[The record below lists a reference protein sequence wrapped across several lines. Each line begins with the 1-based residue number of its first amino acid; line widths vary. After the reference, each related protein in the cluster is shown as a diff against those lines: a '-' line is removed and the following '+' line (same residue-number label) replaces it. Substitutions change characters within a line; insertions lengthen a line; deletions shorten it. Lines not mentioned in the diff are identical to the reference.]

1 MKVLVLNNMVPFLRR
16 GAEALAEEI
25 VHRLNATKGIEAE
38 LLRIPFKWEPAERL
52 IEEIL
57 ICRSMRLY
65 NTDLMIGLKF
75 PAYLVPHAR
84 KRLWLLHQFRQAYD
98 LWDAG
103 QSNIPN
109 TPRGREIRQAVIE
122 ADNRCMPDCEKIF
135 ATRLVANRLQHY
147 NGFDSEIM
155 MTPLNDAE
163 LFTGGDYGFYVFCGG
178 RINAGKR
185 QQLLVEAMRFTQ
197 SKINLVVAGPAD
209 TPADAARLQESVE
222 RHNLTDRVY
231 LDLGF
236 LPRERIAKYVNEA
249 LACAY
254 LPIDDDSVGYVTME
268 AFSAAKAMLTV
279 KDSGGLLDIVRDG
292 DTGLVVE
299 PDPESLA
306 AAMDR
311 LAKNRAT
318 TIEMGKEGRERWNQ
332 MNVTWPATIE
342 RLLA

>member
-1 MKVLVLNNMVPFLRR
+1 MKVLVLNNMVPFLR
-16 GAEALAEEI
+16 GEAEALAEEI
-25 VHRLNATKGIEAE
+25 VRRLNVTHGIQAE
-38 LLRIPFKWEPAERL
+38 LVRIPFKREPAERL
-52 IEEIL
+52 IDEML
-57 ICRSMRLY
+57 ICRSLRLY

-75 PAYLVPHAR
+75 PAYLVPHHH
-84 KRLWLLHQFRQAYD
+84 KRIWLLHQYRQAYD

-109 TPRGREIRQAVIE
+109 TPRGRIIRQAVIE

-135 ATRLVANRLQHY
+135 ATRLVANRLLHY
-147 NGFDSEIM
+147 NRFDSEIM
-155 MTPLNDAE
+155 MAPLNDPE
-163 LFTGGDYGFYVFCGG
+163 LFVGGNYGSYVFCGG
-178 RINAGKR
+178 RINAEKR
-185 QQLLVEAMRFTQ
+185 QHLLVEAMRFTR
-197 SKINLVVAGPAD
+197 SKMKLVVAGPAD

-222 RHNLTDRVY
+222 RYNLKDRVH

-254 LPIDDDSVGYVTME
+254 LPIDEDSVGYVTME
-268 AFSAAKAMLTV
+268 AFSAAKAVLTV
-279 KDSGGLLDIVRDG
+279 SDSGGLLDIVHDG
-292 DTGLVVE
+292 DTGLIVQ

-306 AAMDR
+306 AAIDR
-311 LAKNRAT
+311 LANNRNL
-318 TIEMGKEGRERWNQ
+318 TIEMGKEGRERWNE

>member
-1 MKVLVLNNMVPFLRR
+1 MKILVLNNMVPFLRG

-25 VHRLNATKGIEAE
+25 VRRLNATRGIQAE
-38 LLRIPFKWEPAERL
+38 LVRIPFRWEPAERL

-57 ICRSMRLY
+57 ICRTMRLY

-75 PAYLVPHAR
+75 PAYLVPHTR

-98 LWDAG
+98 LWDTE
-103 QSNIPN
+103 QSNIPK

-122 ADNRCMPDCEKIF
+122 ADNRCFPDCEKIF
-135 ATRLVANRLQHY
+135 ATRLVANRLLHY
-147 NGFDSEIM
+147 NGFCAEIM
-155 MTPLNDAE
+155 MAPLNDPE
-163 LFTGGDYGFYVFCGG
+163 LFIGGDYGSYVFCGG

-185 QQLLVEAMRFTQ
+185 QHLLVEAMRFTR
-197 SKINLVVAGPAD
+197 SNIKLLVVGPAD
-209 TPADAARLQESVE
+209 SPADAARLQESVE
-222 RHNLTDRVY
+222 RYNLNDRVH

-254 LPIDDDSVGYVTME
+254 LPVDEDSVGYVTME

-279 KDSGGLLDIVRDG
+279 SDSGGLLDLVQDR
-292 DTGLVVE
+292 DTGLVVQPE
-299 PDPESLA
+299 PESLGA
-306 AAMDR
+306 AIDR
-311 LAKNRAT
+311 LANNRNT
-318 TIEMGKEGRERWNQ
+318 TVDMGKAGRERWNG

>member
-1 MKVLVLNNMVPFLRR
+1 MKVLVLNNMVPFLRG

-25 VHRLNATKGIEAE
+25 VRRLNVTHGIQAE
-38 LLRIPFKWEPAERL
+38 LVRIPFKWEPAERL
-52 IEEIL
+52 IDEML
-57 ICRSMRLY
+57 ICRSLRLY

-75 PAYLVPHAR
+75 PAYLVPHHH
-84 KRLWLLHQFRQAYD
+84 KRIWLLHQYRQAYD

-109 TPRGREIRQAVIE
+109 TPRGRIIRQAVIE

-135 ATRLVANRLQHY
+135 ATRLVANRLLHY
-147 NGFDSEIM
+147 NRFDSEIM
-155 MTPLNDAE
+155 MAPLNDPE
-163 LFTGGDYGFYVFCGG
+163 LFVGGNYGSYVFCGG

-185 QQLLVEAMRFTQ
+185 QHLLVEAMRFTR
-197 SKINLVVAGPAD
+197 SKMKLVVAGPAD

-222 RHNLTDRVY
+222 RYNLKDRVH

-254 LPIDDDSVGYVTME
+254 LPIDEDSLGYVTME
-268 AFSAAKAMLTV
+268 AFSAAKAVLTV
-279 KDSGGLLDIVRDG
+279 SDSGGLLDIVHDG
-292 DTGLVVE
+292 DTGLIVQ

-306 AAMDR
+306 AAIDR
-311 LAKNRAT
+311 LANNRNL
-318 TIEMGKEGRERWNQ
+318 TIEMGKEGRERWNE
-332 MNVTWPATIE
+332 MDVTWPATIE

>member
-1 MKVLVLNNMVPFLRR
+1 MKVLVLNNMVPFLRG

-25 VHRLNATKGIEAE
+25 VRRLNVTHGIQAE
-38 LLRIPFKWEPAERL
+38 LVRIPFKWEPAERL
-52 IEEIL
+52 IDEML
-57 ICRSMRLY
+57 ICRSLRLY

-75 PAYLVPHAR
+75 PAYLVPHHH
-84 KRLWLLHQFRQAYD
+84 KRIWLRHQYRQAYD

-109 TPRGREIRQAVIE
+109 TPRGRIIRQAVIE

-135 ATRLVANRLQHY
+135 ATRLVANRLLHY
-147 NGFDSEIM
+147 NRFDSEIM
-155 MTPLNDAE
+155 MAPLNDPE
-163 LFTGGDYGFYVFCGG
+163 LFAGGNYGSYVFCGG

-185 QQLLVEAMRFTQ
+185 QHLLVEAMRFTR
-197 SKINLVVAGPAD
+197 SKMKLVVAGPAD

-222 RHNLTDRVY
+222 RYNLKDRVH

-254 LPIDDDSVGYVTME
+254 LPIDEDSVGYVTME
-268 AFSAAKAMLTV
+268 AFSAAKAVLTV
-279 KDSGGLLDIVRDG
+279 SDSGGLLDILHDG
-292 DTGLVVE
+292 DTGLIVQ

-306 AAMDR
+306 AAIDR
-311 LAKNRAT
+311 LANNRNL
-318 TIEMGKEGRERWNQ
+318 TIEMGKEGRERWNE

>member
-1 MKVLVLNNMVPFLRR
+1 MKVLVVNNVAPFLRG

-25 VHRLNATKGIEAE
+25 VRRLNTTKGIEAE

-75 PAYLVPHAR
+75 PAYLVPHTR
-84 KRLWLLHQFRQAYD
+84 KRLWLLHQYRQAYD

-109 TPRGREIRQAVIE
+109 TPRGHEIRQAVIE
-122 ADNRCMPDCEKIF
+122 ADNRCIPDCEKIF
-135 ATRLVANRLQHY
+135 ATRLVANRLLHY

-155 MTPLNDAE
+155 MAPLNDPE
-163 LFTGGDYGFYVFCGG
+163 LFTGGDYGSHVFCGG

-185 QQLLVEAMRFTQ
+185 QRLLVEAMRFTR
-197 SKINLVVAGPAD
+197 SKIKLVVAGPAD
-209 TPADAARLQESVE
+209 TPADAARLQDSVE
-222 RHNLTDRVY
+222 RHKLKDRVH

-254 LPIDDDSVGYVTME
+254 LPIDEDSVGYVTME
-268 AFSAAKAMLTV
+268 AFSAAKAMLTAN
-279 KDSGGLLDIVRDG
+279 DSGGLLDIVHDG

-306 AAMDR
+306 AAIDR
-311 LAKNRAT
+311 LANSRNL
-318 TIEMGKEGRERWNQ
+318 TIEMGMEGRERWNE

>member
-1 MKVLVLNNMVPFLRR
+1 MKVLVVNNMAPFLRG

-25 VHRLNATKGIEAE
+25 VRRLNATKGIEAE

-75 PAYLVPHAR
+75 PAYLVLHTR
-84 KRLWLLHQFRQAYD
+84 KRLWLLHQYRQAYD

-109 TPRGREIRQAVIE
+109 TPRGHEIRQAVIE
-122 ADNRCMPDCEKIF
+122 ADNRCIPDCEKIF
-135 ATRLVANRLQHY
+135 ATRLVANRLLHY

-155 MTPLNDAE
+155 MAPLNDPE
-163 LFTGGDYGFYVFCGG
+163 LFTGGDYGSHVFCGG

-185 QQLLVEAMRFTQ
+185 QHLLVEAMRFTR
-197 SKINLVVAGPAD
+197 SKIKLVVAGPAD

-222 RHNLTDRVY
+222 RYDLNDRVY

-254 LPIDDDSVGYVTME
+254 LPIDEDSVGYVTME
-268 AFSAAKAMLTV
+268 AFSAAKAMLTAS
-279 KDSGGLLDIVRDG
+279 DSGGLLDIVHDG
-292 DTGLVVE
+292 DTGLVVQ
-299 PDPESLA
+299 PDPESIA
-306 AAMDR
+306 AAIDR
-311 LAKNRAT
+311 LANSRNL
-318 TIEMGKEGRERWNQ
+318 TIEMGMEGRERWNE

>member
-1 MKVLVLNNMVPFLRR
+1 MKVLVLNNMVPFLRG

-25 VHRLNATKGIEAE
+25 VRRLNATKGIEAE
-38 LLRIPFKWEPAERL
+38 LLRIPFKWEPSERL

-75 PAYLVPHAR
+75 PAYLVPHTR
-84 KRLWLLHQFRQAYD
+84 KRLWLLHQYRQAYD
-98 LWDAG
+98 LWDAR

-109 TPRGREIRQAVIE
+109 IPRGREIRRAVIE
-122 ADNRCMPDCEKIF
+122 ADNRCMRDCEKIF

-155 MTPLNDAE
+155 MAPLNDPE
-163 LFTGGDYGFYVFCGG
+163 LFTGGSYGSYVFCGG

-185 QQLLVEAMRFTQ
+185 QHLLVEAMRFTR
-197 SKINLVVAGPAD
+197 SEIKLVVAGPAD
-209 TPADAARLQESVE
+209 TPADAARLQELVE
-222 RHNLTDRVY
+222 RHNLKDRVH

-254 LPIDDDSVGYVTME
+254 LPIDEDSVGYVTME
-268 AFSAAKAMLTV
+268 AFSAAKAVLTTR
-279 KDSGGLLDIVRDG
+279 DSGGLLDIVHDG
-292 DTGLVVE
+292 NSGLVVQ

-306 AAMDR
+306 AAIDR
-311 LAKNRAT
+311 LANNRNMT
-318 TIEMGKEGRERWNQ
+318 MEMGKGGRERWNA

-342 RLLA
+342 RLLG